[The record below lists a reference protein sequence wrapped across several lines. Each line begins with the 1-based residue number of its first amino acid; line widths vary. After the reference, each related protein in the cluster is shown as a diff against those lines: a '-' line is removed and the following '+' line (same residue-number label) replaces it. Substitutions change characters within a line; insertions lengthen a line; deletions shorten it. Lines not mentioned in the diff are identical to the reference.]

1 MQDNVQDD
9 YFFISTFSL
18 FKKTSRYFPFRIDK
32 NVSFCYTIYERCKM
46 TRIQLFQSTAE
57 NIFEGDNPV
66 LTAEEYLT
74 LIREAKTQEEKDFYS
89 QMYNYLLAQKQKEV
103 IANETY

>member
-1 MQDNVQDD
+1 
-9 YFFISTFSL
+9 
-18 FKKTSRYFPFRIDK
+18 
-32 NVSFCYTIYERCKM
+32 M

-57 NIFEGDNPV
+57 NLFDGNNPV

-74 LIREAKTQEEKDFYS
+74 LIREAKTQDEKDFYS
-89 QMYNYLLAQKQKEV
+89 QMYNYLLSRKQKEV

>member
-1 MQDNVQDD
+1 
-9 YFFISTFSL
+9 
-18 FKKTSRYFPFRIDK
+18 
-32 NVSFCYTIYERCKM
+32 M

-57 NIFEGDNPV
+57 KLFEGDNPV

-89 QMYNYLLAQKQKEV
+89 QTYNYLLAQKQKEV
-103 IANETY
+103 IANERY

>member
-1 MQDNVQDD
+1 
-9 YFFISTFSL
+9 
-18 FKKTSRYFPFRIDK
+18 
-32 NVSFCYTIYERCKM
+32 M

-57 NIFEGDNPV
+57 NLFDSNNPV

-74 LIREAKTQEEKDFYS
+74 LIREAKTQDEKDFYS
-89 QMYNYLLAQKQKEV
+89 QMYNYLLSRKQKEV

>member
-1 MQDNVQDD
+1 
-9 YFFISTFSL
+9 
-18 FKKTSRYFPFRIDK
+18 
-32 NVSFCYTIYERCKM
+32 M
-46 TRIQLFQSTAE
+46 TRIKLFQSTAE

-74 LIREAKTQEEKDFYS
+74 LIREAKTQKEKDFYL
-89 QMYNYLLAQKQKEV
+89 QIYNYLLAERQKEV

>member
-1 MQDNVQDD
+1 
-9 YFFISTFSL
+9 
-18 FKKTSRYFPFRIDK
+18 
-32 NVSFCYTIYERCKM
+32 M
-46 TRIQLFQSTAE
+46 TRIQLFQLTAE
-57 NIFEGDNPV
+57 NLFDGNNPV

-89 QMYNYLLAQKQKEV
+89 QMYNYLLSRKQKEV

>member
-1 MQDNVQDD
+1 
-9 YFFISTFSL
+9 
-18 FKKTSRYFPFRIDK
+18 
-32 NVSFCYTIYERCKM
+32 M

-57 NIFEGDNPV
+57 NLFDGNNPV

-89 QMYNYLLAQKQKEV
+89 QMYNYLLSRKQKEV
-103 IANETY
+103 IANESY

>member
-1 MQDNVQDD
+1 
-9 YFFISTFSL
+9 
-18 FKKTSRYFPFRIDK
+18 
-32 NVSFCYTIYERCKM
+32 M

>member
-1 MQDNVQDD
+1 
-9 YFFISTFSL
+9 
-18 FKKTSRYFPFRIDK
+18 
-32 NVSFCYTIYERCKM
+32 M

-57 NIFEGDNPV
+57 NLFDGNNPV

-89 QMYNYLLAQKQKEV
+89 QMYNYLLSRKQNEV

>member
-1 MQDNVQDD
+1 
-9 YFFISTFSL
+9 
-18 FKKTSRYFPFRIDK
+18 
-32 NVSFCYTIYERCKM
+32 M

-57 NIFEGDNPV
+57 NLFNGNNPV

-89 QMYNYLLAQKQKEV
+89 QMYNYLLSKKQKEV
-103 IANETY
+103 IANESY

>member
-1 MQDNVQDD
+1 
-9 YFFISTFSL
+9 
-18 FKKTSRYFPFRIDK
+18 
-32 NVSFCYTIYERCKM
+32 M

-57 NIFEGDNPV
+57 NLFDGNNPV

-89 QMYNYLLAQKQKEV
+89 QMYNYLLSRKQKEV

>member
-1 MQDNVQDD
+1 
-9 YFFISTFSL
+9 
-18 FKKTSRYFPFRIDK
+18 
-32 NVSFCYTIYERCKM
+32 M

-57 NIFEGDNPV
+57 NLFDGNNPV

-89 QMYNYLLAQKQKEV
+89 QIYNYLLSRKQKEV

>member
-1 MQDNVQDD
+1 
-9 YFFISTFSL
+9 
-18 FKKTSRYFPFRIDK
+18 
-32 NVSFCYTIYERCKM
+32 M

-57 NIFEGDNPV
+57 NLFDGNNPV

-74 LIREAKTQEEKDFYS
+74 LIREAKNQEEKDFYS
-89 QMYNYLLAQKQKEV
+89 QMYNYLLSRKQKEV